1 MLALL
6 VALRDALVALALA
19 WVGVSMEARVNEPQT
34 NCAPDAAACGAQNEQ
49 R

>member
-6 VALRDALVALALA
+6 IALRDALVALALA

-34 NCAPDAAACGAQNEQ
+34 NCASDSAGCATSNEQ